1 MYIIRGTKRTNDE
14 QRTQGE
20 KKERKKMEIV
30 LNLMNKIYIYSKIS
44 FFFSFHFL
52 RLFLLLQ

>member
-20 KKERKKMEIV
+20 KKERKKNGNRIKFNEQ
-30 LNLMNKIYIYSKIS
+30 NLY
-44 FFFSFHFL
+44 L
-52 RLFLLLQ
+52 